1 MTSPG
6 PKTPGGWPITLIV
19 ALLLLATLAPLLIQL
34 SHALL
39 PLVLALGFVVA
50 VLRLVFYHTRRF

>member
-6 PKTPGGWPITLIV
+6 PKTPGGWPITLIA
-19 ALLLLATLAPLLIQL
+19 ALVLLAALAPLLIQL

-39 PLVLALGFVVA
+39 PLILAVGFVVA
-50 VLRLVFYHTRRF
+50 VLRLVFFHTRRW